1 VADDRHR
8 HRPRAPARIHRARLL
23 ADELQ
28 AAAEDVAIYLA
39 ATAGREHTWSTGT
52 EYRRRA
58 ARREAAFQAV
68 VDAIEGASRG

>member
-1 VADDRHR
+1 MTA
-8 HRPRAPARIHRARLL
+8 APDTEARTAHDL
-23 ADELQ
+23 AHELQ
-28 AAAEDVAIYLA
+28 DAAESVVIHLA